1 MPQNEVQPI
10 FWTLMHKHSWEIA
23 ATCLLFSLSTLS
35 MSAQS
40 APASPDKAWHSTAEQ
55 GLNRQ
60 LSSLPDTKYSL
71 DPAKAYTLAEL
82 VDLAEQHN
90 PETRLAWQQAKARA
104 ATLGIARGALYPT
117 LAAIALANTSRVQ
130 VLLNSEFFRQT
141 YGSVS
146 PELHV
151 EYLIFDFG
159 GRGGAID
166 AAKANLLAA
175 NLAFNDTHLKII
187 FQVTS
192 AYYRLLSAIGQRD
205 AADASL
211 KNAQAVEEDAQDRL
225 DNGLATK
232 PDVLEATAST
242 AQAQYDLQSVIGAEE
257 IAHGDLATALGLPP
271 QTAYKVQ
278 DVNELKMPGELS
290 ESIDVAIDRAFEQR
304 PDLKAQL
311 AQLRAANAAI
321 KQAKSRYYP
330 TLSISGNGG
339 LTRVY
344 GQQGQLPPG
353 YVGSEIWDVNLGLTW
368 TLFDGGRREHEVAQA
383 KAEKA
388 ATLAEINSLRDQ
400 ISDEVWTAYSNV
412 RTAQRQQQAA
422 AALLTSADQSYAAA
436 RESYGYGVRNL
447 LDVVSAQKTL
457 AQART
462 EDVTARTQ
470 LLLQVANLAF
480 RTGDL
485 LAVPPPKVGP

>member
-1 MPQNEVQPI
+1 
-10 FWTLMHKHSWEIA
+10 MHKYFREIV
-23 ATCLLFSLSTLS
+23 ATWLLSLSALS
-35 MSAQS
+35 VGAQS
-40 APASPDKAWHSTAEQ
+40 APASPDRAWHGSAEQ
-55 GLNRQ
+55 GLNKQ
-60 LSSLPDTKYSL
+60 LSSLPDTTYSL
-71 DPAKAYTLAEL
+71 DPAKAYSLAEL
-82 VDLAEQHN
+82 IDLAEEHN

-104 ATLGIARGALYPT
+104 AALGIARSALYPT
-117 LAAIALANTSRVQ
+117 LAAVAVGSTARAQILF
-130 VLLNSEFFRQT
+130 NSDFVRQT
-141 YGSVS
+141 YGTFS

-159 GRGGAID
+159 GRSGAID

-175 NLAFNDTHLKII
+175 NFAFNNTHLNII

-192 AYYRLLSAIGQRD
+192 AYYRLLNAIGQRD
-205 AADASL
+205 AAEASL

-225 DNGLATK
+225 SNGLATK

-257 IAHGDLATALGLPP
+257 IAHGDLATVMGLPP

-311 AQLRAANAAI
+311 ADLRAANASI

-330 TLSISGNGG
+330 SLSMNGNGG
-339 LTRVY
+339 LTRQY
-344 GQQGQLPPG
+344 GQQSLLPPG
-353 YVGSEIWDVNLGLTW
+353 YASSEIWDVELGLKW
-368 TLFDGGRREHEVAQA
+368 TLFDGGRREHEIAQA

-400 ISDEVWTAYSNV
+400 IADEVWTAYSNV

-422 AALLTSADQSYAAA
+422 AALLISSDQSYTAA

-447 LDVVSAQKTL
+447 LDVVAAQKTL

-485 LAVPPPKVGP
+485 LAVPPPKAGP

>member
-1 MPQNEVQPI
+1 MGMYKRFPDITVA
-10 FWTLMHKHSWEIA
+10 FVLFAIA
-23 ATCLLFSLSTLS
+23 LSAG
-35 MSAQS
+35 AQS
-40 APASPDKAWHSTAEQ
+40 APASPDKPWHGNAEA
-55 GLNRQ
+55 GLNKQ
-60 LSSLPDTKYSL
+60 LSTLPDTKYDL

-82 VDLAEQHN
+82 IDLAEQHN
-90 PETRLAWQQAKARA
+90 PETRFAWQQAKARA
-104 ATLGIARGALYPT
+104 AALGIARGALYPT
-117 LAAIALANTSRVQ
+117 LAALVVGSSQRVQ

-141 YGSVS
+141 YGIGS

-175 NLAFNDTHLKII
+175 DLTFNDTHLKVIY
-187 FQVTS
+187 QVSS
-192 AYYRLLSAIGQRD
+192 AYYRLLNAIGQMD
-205 AADASL
+205 AAQASL
-211 KNAQAVEEDAQDRL
+211 KNAQAVEEDSQERL
-225 DNGLATK
+225 DHGLATK
-232 PDVLEATAST
+232 PDVLEATAAT
-242 AQAQYDLQSVIGAEE
+242 AQAQYDLQSVVGAEE
-257 IAHGDLATALGLPP
+257 IARGDLATVMGLPP
-271 QTAYKVQ
+271 QTVYHVQ
-278 DVNELKMPGELS
+278 DVNELKMPGELTQS
-290 ESIDVAIDRAFEQR
+290 VDAAIDHAFEQR

-311 AQLRAANAAI
+311 AELRAADAVI

-330 TLSISGNGG
+330 TLSFNGDGG
-339 LTRVY
+339 LTRAY

-353 YVGSEIWDVNLGLTW
+353 YVGSEIWDATLSLKW
-368 TLFDGGRREHEVAQA
+368 TLFDGGRREHEIAQA

-400 ISDEVWTAYSNV
+400 IADEVWTAYSNV

-422 AALLTSADQSYAAA
+422 VALLAAADQSYNAA
-436 RESYGYGVRNL
+436 RESYGYGVRSI
-447 LDVVSAQKTL
+447 LDVVAAQKAL

-462 EDVTARTQ
+462 EDVATRSQ

-485 LAVPPPKVGP
+485 LTVHPPRTGP

>member
-1 MPQNEVQPI
+1 MYKRFRDLAAAFFLFAIVLGAGAQN
-10 FWTLMHKHSWEIA
+10 
-23 ATCLLFSLSTLS
+23 
-35 MSAQS
+35 
-40 APASPDKAWHSTAEQ
+40 APASPDKPWHGNAEA

-60 LSSLPDTKYSL
+60 LSSLPDTKYDL

-82 VDLAEQHN
+82 IDLAEQHN

-104 ATLGIARGALYPT
+104 AALGIARGALFPT
-117 LAAIALANTSRVQ
+117 LAAVAVGGTARAQILF
-130 VLLNSEFFRQT
+130 NSEFVRQT
-141 YGSVS
+141 YGTFE

-166 AAKANLLAA
+166 AAKAELLAA
-175 NLAFNDTHLKII
+175 NFTFNDTHLKII
-187 FQVTS
+187 YQVTS
-192 AYYRLLSAIGQRD
+192 AYYRLLNAMGERD
-205 AADASL
+205 AAEASL

-225 DNGLATK
+225 NNGLATK

-271 QTAYKVQ
+271 QTSYQVQ
-278 DVNELKMPGELS
+278 SVNELKMPGELS

-311 AQLRAANAAI
+311 AQLRSANAAI
-321 KQAKSRYYP
+321 KQTKSRYYP
-330 TLSISGNGG
+330 TLSLNGNGG
-339 LTRVY
+339 LTRQY
-344 GQQGQLPPG
+344 GQQGQLPSA
-353 YVGSEIWDVNLGLTW
+353 YVGSEAWDVSLGLQW

-388 ATLAEINSLRDQ
+388 ATLAEIDSLRDQ
-400 ISDEVWTAYSNV
+400 IADEVWTAYSNV
-412 RTAQRQQQAA
+412 KTAQRQQQAA
-422 AALLTSADQSYAAA
+422 AALLISSDQSYTAA

-447 LDVVSAQKTL
+447 LDVVAAQKAL

-485 LAVPPPKVGP
+485 LTVPPPKAGP

>member
-1 MPQNEVQPI
+1 
-10 FWTLMHKHSWEIA
+10 MHKCLREIA
-23 ATCLLFSLSTLS
+23 ATCLLSLSALAA
-35 MSAQS
+35 SAQR
-40 APASPDKAWHSTAEQ
+40 APASPDKPWSNPAAEQ
-55 GLNRQ
+55 SLNKQ
-60 LSSLPDTKYSL
+60 LSTLPDTKYSL

-82 VDLAEQHN
+82 IDLAEQHN

-104 ATLGIARGALYPT
+104 SALGIARGALYPT
-117 LAAIALANTSRVQ
+117 LAALAVASTTRVQ
-130 VLLNSEFFRQT
+130 VLLNSDFYRQT
-141 YGSVS
+141 YGAFS

-166 AAKANLLAA
+166 VAKANLLAA

-192 AYYRLLSAIGQRD
+192 AYYRLLNAMGQMD
-205 AADASL
+205 AAEASL

-242 AQAQYDLQSVIGAEE
+242 AQAQYDLQTAIGAEE
-257 IAHGDLATALGLPP
+257 IAHGDLATVMGLPP
-271 QTAYKVQ
+271 QTVYHVQ
-278 DVNELKMPGELS
+278 PVNELKMPGQLT
-290 ESIDVAIDRAFEQR
+290 ESVDAAIDRAFEQR
-304 PDLKAQL
+304 PDLKEQL
-311 AQLRAANAAI
+311 AQLRATNATI
-321 KQAKSRYYP
+321 RQAKSRYFP
-330 TLSISGNGG
+330 TLSLSGNGG
-339 LTRVY
+339 LTRQY

-353 YVGSEIWDVNLGLTW
+353 YVGSEIWDAELGLQW
-368 TLFDGGRREHEVAQA
+368 TLFDGGRREHEIAQA
-383 KAEKA
+383 KAKKA

-400 ISDEVWTAYSNV
+400 IADEVWTAYSNV
-412 RTAQRQQQAA
+412 QTAQRQRQAA
-422 AALLTSADQSYAAA
+422 AALLTSADQSYSAA

-447 LDVVSAQKTL
+447 LDVVAAQKAL
-457 AQART
+457 AQARS

-485 LAVPPPKVGP
+485 LSVPPPKAGP